1 MSGRGGELLEGR
13 IIKGI
18 GGIFEVYVEP
28 GVVLTCRARGRL
40 RLRDQAPLVGDKAQ
54 VRRLSEKEGVIEKIH
69 PRRSVLPRPPIAN
82 VDQLVLVASLAE
94 PPPNLELLDR
104 ILVRAAD
111 AQLRIVMAWNKA
123 DLVSEDEASR
133 WMRPYEPTGYPCLPV
148 SARMGTGLDALRSE
162 LAGRI
167 STLAGASGV
176 GKSSLL
182 NALHEEFQRE
192 VGAVGARLKRGR
204 HTTREVALLQ
214 LPGAGWVADTPGFST
229 LRLQPL
235 TRDEVARA
243 YPDYQMVADECRF
256 KGCLHREEPGCAV
269 RQRVQAGE
277 FDAGRHRRYL
287 VFLDEAEESEPW
299 QAGGP
304 AR

>member
-1 MSGRGGELLEGR
+1 MSW
-13 IIKGI
+13 
-18 GGIFEVYVEP
+18 P
-28 GVVLTCRARGRL
+28 GASPRWRAPPAWASPAFSTLCTKSSRGRWG
-40 RLRDQAPLVGDKAQ
+40 Q
-54 VRRLSEKEGVIEKIH
+54 
-69 PRRSVLPRPPIAN
+69 
-82 VDQLVLVASLAE
+82 
-94 PPPNLELLDR
+94 
-104 ILVRAAD
+104 
-111 AQLRIVMAWNKA
+111 W
-123 DLVSEDEASR
+123 
-133 WMRPYEPTGYPCLPV
+133 
-148 SARMGTGLDALRSE
+148 
-162 LAGRI
+162 
-167 STLAGASGV
+167 
-176 GKSSLL
+176 
-182 NALHEEFQRE
+182 
-192 VGAVGARLKRGR
+192 ARLKRGR

-235 TRDEVARA
+235 TRDEVAHA

>member
-1 MSGRGGELLEGR
+1 MLEGR

-148 SARMGTGLDALRSE
+148 SARMGTGLDR
-162 LAGRI
+162 
-167 STLAGASGV
+167 
-176 GKSSLL
+176 
-182 NALHEEFQRE
+182 
-192 VGAVGARLKRGR
+192 
-204 HTTREVALLQ
+204 VA
-214 LPGAGWVADTPGFST
+214 
-229 LRLQPL
+229 
-235 TRDEVARA
+235 
-243 YPDYQMVADECRF
+243 
-256 KGCLHREEPGCAV
+256 K
-269 RQRVQAGE
+269 
-277 FDAGRHRRYL
+277 
-287 VFLDEAEESEPW
+287 
-299 QAGGP
+299 
-304 AR
+304 